1 MTDKKKTN
9 KRKLSTL
16 VKQQV
21 PEFVLSEHPKFTE
34 FLSSYFLFMES
45 AELNLES
52 ITEIDNIVLESETTA
67 TNFVLLERTDAFGL
81 DAGDKLVAEENTA
94 AGSFA
99 KNETITGSTS
109 GATATVLAEDEKLNS
124 RLFIS
129 SNNAFITGE
138 TVTGGTSGAT
148 ATIKKYRANP
158 VENLQQLLNYSD
170 PDHTISDFLTQMKEE
185 FLNAIPT
192 DTDSALDRRKLI
204 KNVQSLYRAKGT
216 DKAHRAFFRM
226 LFNEPTEVYKPTE
239 DMLRVSAGQFSTDT
253 FIRCTQTAAQ
263 SVNDPLFLVG
273 QVITQANNPAD
284 ATINEATAIVE
295 NVTKFQE
302 GSIVV
307 TEIAVNNET
316 VTGTFVNGE
325 TLSGVSNADATVQ
338 IDVTVSQGLSTT
350 AITNDGST
358 LTIGD
363 EATISGG
370 AGTGAR
376 IQVGELS
383 GGGVDEVIVNVA
395 GTGYEIGDDIT
406 FSSGTAEAKVSI
418 VNGGIAP
425 ETGSLAIHIELES
438 GTISG
443 SGSGD
448 LSLEDAADGTT
459 GKFLDSASH
468 ETDTLIRF
476 ELENEV
482 GHLLAEDDD
491 NQVSDTFFI
500 LNQDSLPNTF
510 YEFTATDHVVLEDIV
525 ARDSYEGNKIQLY
538 LQQQSQLVIDL

>member
-1 MTDKKKTN
+1 MADKKKTN

-52 ITEIDNIVLESETTA
+52 ITEIDNIVLESQTTA
-67 TNFVLLERTDAFGL
+67 TNFVLLDRTDSFGL
-81 DAGDKLVAEENTA
+81 DAGDKIVAEENTA

-99 KNETITGSTS
+99 KNEVITGSTS
-109 GATATVLAEDEKLNS
+109 GATATVLAEDEKVNS

-148 ATIKKYRANP
+148 AKIKKYRANP

-192 DTDSALDRRKLI
+192 DTDSALNRRKLI

-253 FIRCTQTAAQ
+253 FIRCTQTTAQ
-263 SVNDPLFLVG
+263 AVNNPIFLVG
-273 QVITQANNPAD
+273 QEITQANNPAD
-284 ATINEATAIVE
+284 STINEATAIVE
-295 NVTKFQE
+295 NVTIFQE
-302 GSIVV
+302 GSVVV

-325 TLSGVSNADATVQ
+325 TLSGVSNVDSTIQ
-338 IDVTVSQGLSTT
+338 IEVTVSQGLSTT

-358 LTIGD
+358 LTVGD
-363 EATISGG
+363 EATVSGG

-376 IQVGELS
+376 IQVDDIS
-383 GGGVDEVIVNVA
+383 GGGVDEVIINVD
-395 GTGYEIGDDIT
+395 GTDYEIGDTIT
-406 FSSGTAEAKVSI
+406 FSSGTAEAEVS
-418 VNGGIAP
+418 VVTGGIAP
-425 ETGSLAIHIELES
+425 ETGSVAIHIELES

-459 GKFLDSASH
+459 GKLLDSASH
-468 ETDTLIRF
+468 ETDTQIRF

-482 GHLLAEDDD
+482 GHLLSEEDD
-491 NQVSDTFFI
+491 NQISDTFFI
-500 LNQDSLPNTF
+500 LNQDSSPNIP
-510 YEFTATDHVVLEDIV
+510 YELETTDHRTLENETASEGYV
-525 ARDSYEGNKIQLY
+525 GNKIFQENTT
-538 LQQQSQLVIDL
+538 